1 MAVGATA
8 VHRQLLLL
16 QQKLLWRIVGAA
28 LEQEARLGAG
38 VSNFTY
44 GLAEQT
50 LQAIA
55 SGSSSLQL
63 SSLRA
68 LVLEHVTLC
77 RSVSRC
83 PAGELLAADASL
95 HCAVTTRRI
104 SMMPCIFYM
113 QATLFLCNALQAAHV
128 EHYGAAS
135 PACDPAAQ
143 PFTPDRAGGL
153 DRPYILPRQPL
164 LKPR

>member
-28 LEQEARLGAG
+28 LEQEARQGAG

-44 GLAEQT
+44 SLAEQT

-77 RSVSRC
+77 RSVFPVTRM
-83 PAGELLAADASL
+83 AAVQPS
-95 HCAVTTRRI
+95 VTTHYAV
-104 SMMPCIFYM
+104 YM
-113 QATLFLCNALQAAHV
+113 QATFVL
-128 EHYGAAS
+128 
-135 PACDPAAQ
+135 
-143 PFTPDRAGGL
+143 
-153 DRPYILPRQPL
+153 RPYLAGCPRQASRSRL
-164 LKPR
+164 ARM

>member
-16 QQKLLWRIVGAA
+16 QQKLLWRIVSAA
-28 LEQEARLGAG
+28 LKQEARQGAG

-44 GLAEQT
+44 SLAEQT

-77 RSVSRC
+77 RSVFPVTRRALVLPS
-83 PAGELLAADASL
+83 
-95 HCAVTTRRI
+95 VTTLFLPGDCRI
-104 SMMPCIFYM
+104 SMAPYTFYM
-113 QATLFLCNALQAAHV
+113 KATFFL
-128 EHYGAAS
+128 
-135 PACDPAAQ
+135 
-143 PFTPDRAGGL
+143 
-153 DRPYILPRQPL
+153 RP
-164 LKPR
+164 